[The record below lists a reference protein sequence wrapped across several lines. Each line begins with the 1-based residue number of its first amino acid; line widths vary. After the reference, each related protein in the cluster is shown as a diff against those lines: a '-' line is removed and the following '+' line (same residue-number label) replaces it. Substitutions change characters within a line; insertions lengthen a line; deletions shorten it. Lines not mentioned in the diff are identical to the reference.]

1 MEDNAFEGDLRG
13 FLNLLLAHV
22 AVDLGGFIF
31 RDLIPALPA
40 IFPNECSLKKPA
52 KVLRKLEKEKSGG
65 GVIISF
71 WKPSPSVCLKPI
83 QVPI

>member
-40 IFPNECSLKKPA
+40 IFPNECSFKKPA
-52 KVLRKLEKEKSGG
+52 NGAPEIGKRKIGG
-65 GVIISF
+65 GGRYY
-71 WKPSPSVCLKPI
+71 
-83 QVPI
+83 

>member
-1 MEDNAFEGDLRG
+1 MEDNAFQGDLGG

-40 IFPNECSLKKPA
+40 IFPNECS
-52 KVLRKLEKEKSGG
+52 
-65 GVIISF
+65 
-71 WKPSPSVCLKPI
+71 
-83 QVPI
+83 

>member
-22 AVDLGGFIF
+22 AVDFGGFIF

-40 IFPNECSLKKPA
+40 IFPNKCSLKKTCQRCSGNW
-52 KVLRKLEKEKSGG
+52 KKKNRGG
-65 GVIISF
+65 GILLVF
-71 WKPSPSVCLKPI
+71 GNRVH
-83 QVPI
+83 QFA